1 MSLKRAMDRMRA
13 GKDNEILAM
22 SKQSQAREMLWKDKF
37 KRREEESRVRAQE
50 LMEMSLMTREEA
62 DTVQYELKEQL
73 RGRDELVG
81 ELKAEVNRLA
91 EQVLDLEH
99 QKKEM
104 EDYKQ
109 SELLVS
115 DGEGGGLV
123 PWSVMVVTVLPGGWL
138 CLLCVGGETLA
149 VQCAARDG

>member
-1 MSLKRAMDRMRA
+1 MSLKREMDRMRA

-50 LMEMSLMTREEA
+50 LMEMGLMMREEA
-62 DTVQYELKEQL
+62 DTVQFELKEQL

-115 DGEGGGLV
+115 DREGGGLIL
-123 PWSVMVVTVLPGGWL
+123 WSVMIVTVLPRG
-138 CLLCVGGETLA
+138 
-149 VQCAARDG
+149 